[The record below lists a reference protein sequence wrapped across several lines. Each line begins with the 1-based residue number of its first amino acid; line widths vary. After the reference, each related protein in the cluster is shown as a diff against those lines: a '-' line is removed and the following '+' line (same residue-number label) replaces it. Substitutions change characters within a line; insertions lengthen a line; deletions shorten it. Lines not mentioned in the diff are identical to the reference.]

1 MSMKEARTARVI
13 QRPFRP
19 ICILFFDI
27 LPSLLM
33 KASRPPFIRNW
44 LCYYGTNSGPD
55 SYARFELVVL
65 DGKYHPPLS
74 RNREGLPI
82 ILGYVSL
89 AEVEE
94 GGHLWPRAKDGPFLI
109 KKNPIWGSWVV
120 DVRDE
125 AWQAILLE
133 QVIPEILAQG
143 FDGLMLDTADS
154 ALDLGRTDQTG
165 RYRGTGEALVSFIR
179 KMPEIFPG
187 LKLALN
193 RGLEMLPLL
202 ADRVDYLI
210 VENLYSYYDRR
221 TEGYRRVGIQS
232 QALLLEQIREGL
244 KVKPELVILTLDYA
258 APQQRLLIN
267 EAIAFSRERGFVPYV
282 ATQFLDQIQVFT
294 LDH

>member
-1 MSMKEARTARVI
+1 MMKT
-13 QRPFRP
+13 
-19 ICILFFDI
+19 
-27 LPSLLM
+27 
-33 KASRPPFIRNW
+33 SRPPYIRNW
-44 LCYYGTNSGPD
+44 LCYYGTTSGPD

-65 DGKYHPPLS
+65 DGKYHPPLL

-94 GGHLWPRAKDGPFLI
+94 GGHLWPLVKDGPFLI
-109 KKNPIWGSWVV
+109 KKNPVWGSWVV

-165 RYRGTGEALVSFIR
+165 RYGGTREVLVSFIR

-202 ADRVDYLI
+202 ADRIDYLI
-210 VENLYSYYDRR
+210 VENLYSYYDRQ
-221 TEGYRRVGIQS
+221 TDGYLPVGIQS
-232 QALLLEQIREGL
+232 QTLLLEQIREGL

-258 APQQRLLIN
+258 ASQQRLLIN
-267 EAIAFSRERGFVPYV
+267 KAIAFSRERGFVPYV
-282 ATQFLDQIQVFT
+282 ATPFLDQVQVFT
-294 LDH
+294 LDR